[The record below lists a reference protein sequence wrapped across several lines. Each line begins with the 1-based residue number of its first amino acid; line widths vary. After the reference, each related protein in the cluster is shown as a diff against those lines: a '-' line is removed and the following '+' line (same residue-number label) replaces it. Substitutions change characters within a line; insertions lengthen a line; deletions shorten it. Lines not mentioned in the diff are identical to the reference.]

1 MNGLYANRNSH
12 NDFVRNAINQFS
24 GDGCNIFIAVA
35 FFTEAGVVER
45 LVASGSHVRLIVRLG
60 FPTSPVALSRLL
72 NRPGIDIRY
81 FTGPSFHPKL
91 YIFGE
96 RVALVGSAN
105 LTNAAINGNQEV
117 VVTIDAMDRRF
128 AELATLFGDY
138 WLEAKVL
145 TEAVVREYEVIY
157 KRFCKLQDGI
167 DALGEEVVD
176 KFGSFSPS
184 NIGRVKQ
191 KISKENLF
199 LESFRRTYQEC
210 VSAFNIVREAYI
222 ASNYRK
228 VDAEAVP
235 LRIEI
240 DSFISFVR
248 EKRAQKDSWMSGP
261 LRSPAEQRSFISE
274 LIDEWR
280 SIRWPHFE
288 ERIVGENYPR
298 IQRTFATPE
307 RIAAASDEDIVE
319 ALCTLHSFHD
329 RLQFSLGGLETL
341 KKDFIAAN
349 QPKHLR
355 DSLSYLLF
363 GREHIE
369 NRMANML
376 YDSDYKINKFGK
388 ANVQELIGWCNREDL
403 PIING
408 RTTKVLR
415 YFGSDVRQVGS
426 DTANG

>member
-24 GDGCNIFIAVA
+24 GGGCNAFIAVA
-35 FFTEAGVVER
+35 FFTEAGVVEK
-45 LVASGSHVRLIVRLG
+45 LLASGSHVRLIVRLG
-60 FPTSPVALSRLL
+60 FPTSPVALRRLL
-72 NRPGIDIRY
+72 SRPGVDIRY
-81 FTGPSFHPKL
+81 FTGSSFHPKL

-96 RVALVGSAN
+96 QTALVGSAN
-105 LTNAAINGNQEV
+105 LTDAAINGNQEV
-117 VVTIDAMDRRF
+117 VVTIDALDQRF

-145 TEAVVREYEVIY
+145 TEAVVSEYEVIY

-167 DALGEEVVD
+167 DALGKEVTD
-176 KFGSFSPS
+176 KLGSFSPS
-184 NIGRVKQ
+184 NIARVKQ

-199 LESFRRTYQEC
+199 LESFRKTYQEC
-210 VSAFNIVREAYI
+210 VSAFNIVRETYI

-228 VDAEAVP
+228 ADAATIP

-248 EKRAQKDSWMSGP
+248 EKRAQKDTWMSGP
-261 LRSPAEQRSFISE
+261 LRSAVEQRAFISE
-274 LIDEWR
+274 LIEEWR

-298 IQRTFATPE
+298 IQRAFASPKQ
-307 RIAAASDEDIVE
+307 IAAASDEDIVE

-349 QPKHLR
+349 QPKRLR
-355 DSLSYLLF
+355 DSLSYLVF
-363 GREHIE
+363 GSENVE
-369 NRMANML
+369 NRMANMV
-376 YDSDYKINKFGK
+376 YDSTYKLDKFGK
-388 ANVQELIGWCNREDL
+388 ANVQELIGWCNQEDL

-415 YFGSDVRQVGS
+415 YFGSDVRQLGS
-426 DTANG
+426 SNANA